1 MTKPCDDIRVIDLSS
16 GRQGGITTM
25 VLADFGAEVIKVEQ
39 PGGDPARATEPSWPM
54 WLRGKQSVTLDLT
67 TEAGRTSLHELVRG
81 ADVVVASYKP
91 GEGEPLGADYATL
104 AKVNPA
110 AVYCSITPWGLHG
123 PYANYPGTDEALVA
137 AKSGRFWAFQNTTK
151 RPGPSFAAV
160 QVGSH
165 GASQAAVA
173 GILAAL
179 HARKRTGIGQ
189 LVESSILQGLIP
201 FENTLVRE
209 QMERRYPEKMAAERG
224 PQNTPTAMSSLGYQP
239 IMAKDGKWLQFANLL
254 EHLFQASI
262 VALGLTEEIM
272 LDPRYEGAPN
282 RVTEEAREE
291 IRNMMLQKALE
302 KTAAEWMEIFH
313 DNDNVAVDYVQTAQ
327 DALHHP
333 DLVAN
338 GEVVEHVHPTLGTVR
353 MAGPIAKLRETP
365 GEAGGPAPLAGQDT
379 AAVLAAAARKVNVGA
394 AKPDNRA
401 PLDGITVLEFATIIA
416 TPLACTMLGDLGAR
430 VIKVEPIGG
439 DPGRGLA
446 RASGIGS
453 YIGASRNNATKDSIC
468 IDLKSEH
475 GQALVHDLIRQADF
489 IIHNYRPGV
498 PERLGIG
505 YEQAKAIKPDI
516 IWMNLSGYGP
526 DGPDNLHPG
535 AHPIPGAVNGGA
547 LMQTGA
553 DWPGDTSTIDGI
565 REASRRLT
573 RANESN
579 PDPCSAMGLQ
589 TAALLALTAR
599 DKTGQGQ
606 QAFLSMVQ
614 ANAYAN
620 SDDSLSYAG
629 KPARATLDGQ
639 VMGTSALRRLYH
651 AADASWA
658 FVSAEDDASFK
669 QFCEVTG
676 NAALASDARFA
687 TRDARVQNDAALVA
701 ALEPVFAGK
710 HADAWEQD
718 LSAAGVGCVRADG
731 DPNSGSFFLRD
742 EQVKANKLDTKATHL
757 VMGEYQRWG
766 PVVSFEKNPGR
777 YGGGML
783 AGEHTDQILGE
794 LGFDAEQITGLRDRG
809 VVWSEEPVFPD

>member
-39 PGGDPARATEPSWPM
+39 PGGDPARETEYSWPM
-54 WLRGKQSVTLDLT
+54 WLRGKRSVTLDLH
-67 TEAGRTSLHELVRG
+67 TEWGRAQLHDLVRG

-110 AVYCSITPWGLHG
+110 AVYCSITPWGLKG

-179 HARKRTGIGQ
+179 HARKRTGQGQ

-209 QMERRYPEKMAAERG
+209 QMERRYPAKMATERG

-239 IMAKDGKWLQFANLL
+239 IMTKDGRWLQFANLL

-262 VALGLTEEIM
+262 VSLGLTEQVL

-282 RVTEEAREE
+282 RLTEEAREE
-291 IRNMMLQKALE
+291 VRNMMLQRALE
-302 KTAAEWMEIFH
+302 KTADEWMEIFH

-327 DALHHP
+327 DALYHR

-338 GEVVEHVHPTLGTVR
+338 GEVVEHQHPTLGTVR

-365 GEAGGPAPLAGQDT
+365 GEAGGPAPLPGQDT
-379 AAVLAAAARKVNVGA
+379 DAVLAAPKRTVNVSGT
-394 AKPDNRA
+394 PDSKA
-401 PLDGITVLEFATIIA
+401 PLDGITILEFATIIA

-446 RASGIGS
+446 RAAGIGS
-453 YIGASRNNATKDSIC
+453 YIGASRNNATKESIC
-468 IDLKSEH
+468 VDLKSEH
-475 GQALVHDLIRQADF
+475 GQAIVRELIKQADF
-489 IIHNYRPGV
+489 IINNYRPGV
-498 PERLGIG
+498 AERLGIG
-505 YEQAKAIKPDI
+505 YQQAKEIKPDI

-526 DGPDNLHPG
+526 DGPGNLHPG

-547 LMQTGA
+547 LMQAGVE
-553 DWPGDTSTIDGI
+553 WPGDTSDIDGI
-565 REASRRLT
+565 REASRRYT

-589 TAALLALTAR
+589 TAAMLALTAR
-599 DKTGQGQ
+599 NKTGKGQ
-606 QAFLSMVQ
+606 QVFVSMVG

-620 SDDSLSYAG
+620 SDDSVSYPG
-629 KPARATLDGQ
+629 KPERPTLDAL
-639 VMGTSALRRLYH
+639 VMGTSPLRRLYYS
-651 AADASWA
+651 ADGSWT
-658 FVSAEDDASFK
+658 FLSAEDDASFAA
-669 QFCEVTG
+669 FAAASG
-676 NAALASDARFA
+676 NGPLASDVRFA
-687 TRDARVQNDAALVA
+687 TAEARAQHADALTA
-701 ALEPVFAGK
+701 ALEPIFAGK
-710 HADAWEQD
+710 HADAWEREMV
-718 LSAAGVGCVRADG
+718 AAGVGCVRADT
-731 DPNSGSFFLRD
+731 DANSGSFFLRD
-742 EQVKANKLDTKATHL
+742 EQVKANGLDTIAHHL
-757 VMGEYQRWG
+757 VMGDYQRWG
-766 PVVSFEKNPGR
+766 PVVKFEKNPGR

-783 AGEHTDQILGE
+783 AGEHTDAILQE
-794 LGFDAEQITGLRDRG
+794 IGFNPEQITDLRGRN
-809 VVWSEEPVFPD
+809 VVWSEEPVFPV